1 MRKTQKQ
8 GWACLSASHQG
19 ACDVDFYNF
28 VMDLDHLS
36 GRGGAEVDSGAR
48 AACVRRRR
56 GQEDQ
61 VRPHGSD
68 LALLRAP
75 GMASP
80 PAPASVGGAWL
91 RPGACGTVAPV
102 PVGGARLRLSAVPVC
117 A

>member
-1 MRKTQKQ
+1 M
-8 GWACLSASHQG
+8 
-19 ACDVDFYNF
+19 
-28 VMDLDHLS
+28 
-36 GRGGAEVDSGAR
+36 DSGAR